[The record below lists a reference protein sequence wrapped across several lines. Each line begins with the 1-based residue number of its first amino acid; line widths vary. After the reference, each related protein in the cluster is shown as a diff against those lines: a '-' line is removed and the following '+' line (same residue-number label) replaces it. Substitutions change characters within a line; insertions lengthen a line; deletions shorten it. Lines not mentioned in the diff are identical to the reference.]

1 MRMGIRV
8 SAPFLLCLAGCTISP
23 PLPQQLVSVGAV
35 MNSLM
40 CGMVKAHQ
48 DPRSGPLLN
57 GKQAS
62 VALELKIVSSANV
75 GVSVGQG
82 GPGQG
87 FGGGPGQGFG
97 GGGGQGFGGGGGRGF
112 GGGAGQAITST
123 TSVIAWQG
131 LSLTPQLSATYTQG
145 WTVDTTT
152 TLTFNFPSSPTL
164 DNKDVCS
171 AREMQEDS
179 DQFGF
184 SRWLSDTLSSLVSVS
199 DISTTSTPD
208 RKLSYDANFGVQS
221 GANGSLTIIPLTGL
235 AIPLTPNG
243 GYSRNDVQHLTINIP
258 AAAAKQPGAGAGAQ
272 KLFESSVGSPPSVV
286 SLKNLRRLPE

>member
-1 MRMGIRV
+1 MGIRV
-8 SAPFLLCLAGCTISP
+8 SAPILLCLAGCSVSP

-48 DPRSGPLLN
+48 DPTSGPLLN

-75 GVSVGQG
+75 GLSVGDAGSGRSIGQNSG
-82 GPGQG
+82 GGSGQSLGGGSGPGIGQG
-87 FGGGPGQGFG
+87 SGGGS
-97 GGGGQGFGGGGGRGF
+97 GRG
-112 GGGAGQAITST
+112 APITST

-131 LSLTPQLSATYTQG
+131 LSLAPSLGATYYQG

-171 AREMQEDS
+171 SREMQEDL

-199 DISTTSTPD
+199 DISTKSTPD
-208 RKLSYDANFGVQS
+208 RKLSYDANFGVTS
-221 GANGSLTIIPLTGL
+221 GVNGSLTIIPLTGL
-235 AIPLTPNG
+235 AIPLTPSG

-258 AAAAKQPGAGAGAQ
+258 AVKQPTAGSGAQ
-272 KLFESSVGSPPSVV
+272 KLFESSVGSPPPVV
-286 SLKNLRRLPE
+286 SLRNLRRLPE

>member
-1 MRMGIRV
+1 MGVRV
-8 SAPFLLCLAGCTISP
+8 SAPILLCLAGCSVSP

-48 DPRSGPLLN
+48 DPTSGPLLN
-57 GKQAS
+57 GKQAT

-75 GVSVGQG
+75 GLSVGDAGSGRSGQNSG
-82 GPGQG
+82 GGSGQSLGGGSGPGIGQG
-87 FGGGPGQGFG
+87 SGGGS
-97 GGGGQGFGGGGGRGF
+97 GRG
-112 GGGAGQAITST
+112 APITST
-123 TSVIAWQG
+123 TNVIAWQG
-131 LSLTPQLSATYTQG
+131 LSLAPSLGATYTQG

-171 AREMQEDS
+171 SREMQEDL

-199 DISTTSTPD
+199 DISTKSNPD
-208 RKLSYDANFGVQS
+208 RKLSYDANFGVTS
-221 GANGSLTIIPLTGL
+221 GVNGSLTIIPLTGL
-235 AIPLTPNG
+235 AIPLTPSG

-258 AAAAKQPGAGAGAQ
+258 AVKQPIAGSGAQ
-272 KLFESSVGSPPSVV
+272 KLFESSVGSPPPVV
-286 SLKNLRRLPE
+286 SLRNLRRLPE

>member
-1 MRMGIRV
+1 MRMGVRV
-8 SAPFLLCLAGCTISP
+8 SAPILLCLAGCSVSP

-48 DPRSGPLLN
+48 DPTSGPLLN
-57 GKQAS
+57 GKQAT

-75 GVSVGQG
+75 GLSVGDAGSGRSGQNSG
-82 GPGQG
+82 GGSGQSLGGGSGPGIGQG
-87 FGGGPGQGFG
+87 SGGGS
-97 GGGGQGFGGGGGRGF
+97 GRG
-112 GGGAGQAITST
+112 APITST
-123 TSVIAWQG
+123 TNVIAWQG
-131 LSLTPQLSATYTQG
+131 LSLAPSLGATYTQG

-171 AREMQEDS
+171 SREMQEDL

-199 DISTTSTPD
+199 DISTKSNPD
-208 RKLSYDANFGVQS
+208 RKLSYDANFGVTS
-221 GANGSLTIIPLTGL
+221 GVNGSLTIIPLTGL
-235 AIPLTPNG
+235 AIPLTPSG

-258 AAAAKQPGAGAGAQ
+258 AVKQPIAGSGAQ
-272 KLFESSVGSPPSVV
+272 KLFESSVGSPPPVV
-286 SLKNLRRLPE
+286 SLRNLRRLPE

>member
-1 MRMGIRV
+1 MRVCIRV
-8 SAPFLLCLAGCTISP
+8 AAPFLLCLAGCAVSP

-48 DPRSGPLLN
+48 NPTSGPLLN

-75 GVSVGQG
+75 GVSVGEAG
-82 GPGQG
+82 SSRSIGDNS
-87 FGGGPGQGFG
+87 GGGSGPSSG
-97 GGGGQGFGGGGGRGF
+97 GSSGRGSGL
-112 GGGAGQAITST
+112 GGSSGQNAPITST

-131 LSLTPQLSATYTQG
+131 LSLAPSFGATYTQG

-152 TLTFNFPSSPTL
+152 TVTFNFPSSPTL
-164 DNKDVCS
+164 DNKEVCS
-171 AREMQEDS
+171 SREMQEDA

-199 DISTTSTPD
+199 DISTTSIPD
-208 RKLSYDANFGVQS
+208 RKLSYDANFGVTS
-221 GANGSLTIIPLTGL
+221 GVNGSLTIIPLTGL

-243 GYSRNDVQHLTINIP
+243 GYSRNDVQHVTINIP
-258 AAAAKQPGAGAGAQ
+258 PAKQPTAGSGTGS
-272 KLFESSVGSPPSVV
+272 KLFASSVGSNPPVV
-286 SLKNLRRLPE
+286 SLRNLKRLPE

>member
-1 MRMGIRV
+1 MRIGIRV
-8 SAPFLLCLAGCTISP
+8 SAPFLLCLAGCTVSP
-23 PLPQQLVSVGAV
+23 PMPQQLVSVGAV

-48 DPRSGPLLN
+48 DPTSGPLLS

-75 GVSVGQG
+75 GISVGEG
-82 GPGQG
+82 GAGQG
-87 FGGGPGQGFG
+87 
-97 GGGGQGFGGGGGRGF
+97 
-112 GGGAGQAITST
+112 GGGAGQGGGGAGQGGGGAGQGGGGAGRGAPITST

-131 LSLTPQLSATYTQG
+131 LSLAPQLSATYTQG

-164 DNKDVCS
+164 DNKEVCS
-171 AREMQEDS
+171 SREMQEDL

-199 DISTTSTPD
+199 DISTKSTPD
-208 RKLSYDANFGVQS
+208 RKLSYDANFGVTS

-235 AIPLTPNG
+235 AIPLTPSG

-258 AAAAKQPGAGAGAQ
+258 AAKQPTAASGSQ

-286 SLKNLRRLPE
+286 SLRNLRRLPE